1 MKRMLWERV
10 RGAKSDG
17 TESDGTELDG
27 TESNGRL
34 TALSGMVLFVLLAAL
49 GLTIVGIHRLIGAH
63 AFLGMLLLGPL
74 VVKLGSTGWRFFRYY
89 TGDPAYGRAGPPQ
102 PILRV
107 LAPLVVLTTLA
118 VFGTGVA
125 LLWAKPGRGSTLVFL
140 HKASFILWFGLMT
153 IHVLAYL
160 PRALSRSLSD
170 LTGRGPAAVLQRRTW
185 RLGGLGVS
193 LVVGLALGVAGLSW
207 IHPWAHW
214 MAAGHGGDH

>member
-1 MKRMLWERV
+1 MLRERV
-10 RGAKSDG
+10 RD
-17 TESDGTELDG
+17 TESDTEG
-27 TESNGRL
+27 NARL

-49 GLTIVGIHRLIGAH
+49 GLTIVGIHRLISAH

-74 VVKLGSTGWRFFRYY
+74 AVKLGSTGWRFFRYY
-89 TGDPAYGRAGPPQ
+89 TGDPEYGRAGPPQ

-125 LLWAKPGRGSTLVFL
+125 LLAVNPGRGSTLVFL

-160 PRALSRSLSD
+160 PRAMSRSLAEVAK
-170 LTGRGPAAVLQRRTW
+170 RGSAVVLQHRSRRLAVL
-185 RLGGLGVS
+185 GLS

-207 IHPWAHW
+207 IHPWVHW
-214 MAAGHGGDH
+214 MAARHDG